1 MKVIKI
7 IIDIE
12 TLCKELAEKK
22 EEDIEINNLEKRIN
36 GKLYNITYIN
46 SNDEEASCLIIEIED
61 KNQNTKIRIEKIFML
76 KMIEKIDVTDYIEY
90 KAGNIVIRLKNIK
103 TD

>member
-46 SNDEEASCLIIEIED
+46 SNDEEANRLIIEIED
-61 KNQNTKIRIEKIFML
+61 KNQNTKIIIEKIFML
-76 KMIEKIDVTDYIEY
+76 KITEKIYGADYIEY
-90 KAGNIVIRLKNIK
+90 KVGNIVIRLKNIK